1 MLGIIRVLT
10 TKDESIL
17 NEHGKLMDQF
27 LGVKTVTNCIQDQPN
42 GIYDD
47 YSENVA
53 IPKITNLAEEM
64 IFSYDLEA
72 ISISCAADP
81 ALDETRK
88 LLNIPV
94 LGAGICGAH
103 AAGMVGN
110 KVGIIGIT
118 EEAPERMVAELGNLY
133 YSHVY
138 SPYIRKTTDL
148 FTDGAKDELLRLGQ
162 QLVTQ
167 GANVILFGC
176 TGFST
181 IHLKDY
187 LKQYINVPIIDLVE
201 SQAIAYKLID
211 RGG

>member
-167 GANVILFGC
+167 GANVILRSEERRVGKEC
-176 TGFST
+176 EVGMGEEQW
-181 IHLKDY
+181 KEDGR
-187 LKQYINVPIIDLVE
+187 VDW
-201 SQAIAYKLID
+201 
-211 RGG
+211 

>member
-201 SQAIAYKLID
+201 SQAIDYKLID